1 MVVVGVKTIRLAF
14 EQGRGGWVVVGVKTH
29 LSHVSS
35 KREVCGGWWQTLL
48 LVFRVEGG
56 GGAQRKVTTPK
67 TSEALVAGLGGGGW
81 WVSKGG
87 GDVVVT
93 WQPSQPQKRVKH
105 SFRGWV
111 WWLVGFKGW
120 W

>member
-1 MVVVGVKTIRLAF
+1 MVGKPPPSVSHFERGRGMVVVGVKTIRLAF

-67 TSEALVAGLGGGGW
+67 TSKALVSGLGVVAGGFQR
-81 WVSKGG
+81 
-87 GDVVVT
+87 VVVT
-93 WQPSQPQKRVKH
+93 RKQWQPQK
-105 SFRGWV
+105 
-111 WWLVGFKGW
+111 
-120 W
+120 